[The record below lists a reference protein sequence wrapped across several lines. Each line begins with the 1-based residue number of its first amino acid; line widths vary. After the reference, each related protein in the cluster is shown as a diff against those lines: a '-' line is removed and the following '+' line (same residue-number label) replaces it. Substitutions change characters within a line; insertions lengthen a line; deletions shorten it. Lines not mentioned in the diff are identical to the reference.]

1 MKLGNAERNVALES
15 FLHTI
20 CEAEDNNKFFEMM
33 VWVDKPTIRTPG
45 VLVTSANI
53 DGRVWDVFVNPQL
66 SWGYVAF
73 VAQQPFTEATLD
85 WNAFIDWSRFQGP
98 AFGVA
103 PTGSNTCLGAV
114 EIGTETFWGNGT
126 FTLERFA
133 VSVNR

>member
-98 AFGVA
+98 ASA
-103 PTGSNTCLGAV
+103 SPLQAV
-114 EIGTETFWGNGT
+114 TPA
-126 FTLERFA
+126 LERW
-133 VSVNR
+133 R